1 MEELKAS
8 LDQVEEALIQKQ
20 EEVTI
25 IKLVVGR
32 MLTTHTFPLSLSLT
46 LTGRRII
53 TAAET
58 GMSGVTIA
66 PTSSL
71 IISSTLCHHTTLAS
85 SQLRNTIFVPKLAY
99 SSFLLAVLFSG
110 VRGDAGVTEVSLR
123 LKTGTTRTTA
133 PAETG

>member
-32 MLTTHTFPLSLSLT
+32 MLTTHTFPLSLSLSLSLSLT

-71 IISSTLCHHTTLAS
+71 IISSTL
-85 SQLRNTIFVPKLAY
+85 
-99 SSFLLAVLFSG
+99 
-110 VRGDAGVTEVSLR
+110 
-123 LKTGTTRTTA
+123 
-133 PAETG
+133 